1 MKYFGTVKSFDEV
14 TGHGSITPEI
24 GGENLQFERGAASWY
39 WGSAPAWSTP
49 VLRRASYER
58 PSKRRNLET
67 I

>member
-39 WGSAPAWSTP
+39 RGDYRPGLVNACLTTCIIRRTAKQAP
-49 VLRRASYER
+49 
-58 PSKRRNLET
+58 
-67 I
+67 